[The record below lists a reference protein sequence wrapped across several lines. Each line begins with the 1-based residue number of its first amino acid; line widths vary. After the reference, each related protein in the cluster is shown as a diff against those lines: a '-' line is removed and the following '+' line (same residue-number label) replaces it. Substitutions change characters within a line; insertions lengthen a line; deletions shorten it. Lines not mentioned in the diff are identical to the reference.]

1 MLSPNFYTLIGALDS
16 AYVFIGRYYR
26 IPSPK
31 LDDPTKPERYG
42 PESELGLKPGDWM
55 VELEMTP
62 ATGDPHLDPLPGM
75 VRPQWKKLK
84 EIKEALLEAEGELS
98 LALFRARRNGNLPV
112 VDGLTP
118 TGHAWKAFRAVMEE
132 QTFIFATVARRL
144 MWQEERNPDQTLKSS
159 SGAPEWEMMDRR
171 LRRILRAFA
180 EIGLGGGDSEGSAG
194 DYPGILGSSNESIS
208 F

>member
-1 MLSPNFYTLIGALDS
+1 MLSPNFYTLIGALES

-26 IPSPK
+26 IPSPG
-31 LDDPTKPERYG
+31 PGTPERYG
-42 PESELGLKPGDWM
+42 PESELGWAAGDRL
-55 VELEMTP
+55 VAQERTP
-62 ATGDPHLDPLPGM
+62 ATSDPHLDPLPGL
-75 VRPQWKKLK
+75 VRPQWKKLRQ
-84 EIKEALLEAEGELS
+84 IKKALLKAEGDLS
-98 LALFRARRNGNLPV
+98 LALYRARRSGNLPV
-112 VDGLTP
+112 TGGLTP

-144 MWQEERNPDQTLKSS
+144 MWQEKLDSHGTLTL

-180 EIGLGGGDSEGSAG
+180 EIGLGGGDSDGSAS
-194 DYPGILGSSNESIS
+194 DYPGILGSSDESIS